1 MMLASGQFFYSWY
14 IHSCKSE
21 LKNSIISLK
30 KASDTLPSSN
40 VISIGWGTWGPILS
54 EYLSDNKSVFYDK
67 NKDCFTIFD
76 KNKSLTLWRNNDSL
90 LTEESVFQFVKDFSG
105 KIPQGERKY
114 VLVSTYSFRFQSY
127 FEKLAQQNNVEK
139 ITNGLYEINDC
150 WIY

>member
-1 MMLASGQFFYSWY
+1 MLASGQFFYSWY

-40 VISIGWGTWGPILS
+40 VISFGWGTWVPILS

-76 KNKSLTLWRNNDSL
+76 KNKSLTLWRVENGLAD
-90 LTEESVFQFVKDFSG
+90 ESAFQNLVKDFA
-105 KIPQGERKY
+105 KKLPQGERKY
-114 VLVSTYSFRFQSY
+114 VLVFTYSFRDQSY
-127 FEKLAQQNNVEK
+127 LEKLAQK
-139 ITNGLYEINDC
+139 IT
-150 WIY
+150 